1 MIDIVYG
8 GAWGDEGKGKVVSS
22 LPYYDLYC
30 RYNGGPNA
38 GHTIYVNGEKYA
50 VHQLPS
56 GAVFN
61 KPCYIGPGCVVHIK
75 KLFQEANKINFNLE
89 NLTIHPNTAIITEEH
104 VNSDKDN
111 QFKTQGSTGSGIA
124 PAYAD
129 KHARVART
137 FVDYVND
144 PAYWFLEKINCNSID
159 ISEYAIE
166 NQILVEAAQGVNLD
180 INHGNYPFVT
190 SSSCLPQAS
199 ASALGFP
206 FQLVDNVI
214 CVIKAYD
221 TRSGKDTQFY
231 PYAPYT
237 EELVSY
243 LYDNN
248 SIFKQIAEL
257 GNEKGVTTGRD
268 RQISYLNLDML
279 CKNLK
284 MSLPN
289 NIVINKLDILD
300 TLNTYKLFF
309 DNHLWDFET
318 RETFIATI
326 ENAISATYYSLGYNH
341 PNIIW
346 SSTPHPDDNIQ
357 KVLNDR

>member
-22 LPYYDLYC
+22 LPNYDLYC

-38 GHTIYVNGEKYA
+38 GHTIYVKGEKYA

-75 KLFQEANKINFNLE
+75 KLFEEANEIGFDLK
-89 NLTIHPNTAIITEEH
+89 NLTIHPNTAIITDEH
-104 VNSDKDN
+104 IKEDVNN

-124 PAYAD
+124 PAYAA
-129 KHARVART
+129 KHARTART
-137 FVDYVND
+137 FIDYVND
-144 PAYWFLEKINCNSID
+144 PTYWFLSKIDCNYTD
-159 ISEYAIE
+159 IATHAIE
-166 NQILVEAAQGVNLD
+166 HEILVEAAQGVNLD

-190 SSSCLPQAS
+190 SSSCLPTAA

-206 FQLVDNVI
+206 FQLVANVI

-221 TRSGKDTQFY
+221 TRSGKDTRFY
-231 PYAPYT
+231 PYYPYT
-237 EELVSY
+237 EELAKY
-243 LYDNN
+243 LSDNE
-248 SIFKQIAEL
+248 SIFKDIAKL

-268 RQISYLNLDML
+268 RQISYLNLDVL
-279 CKNLK
+279 CENLK

-289 NIVINKLDILD
+289 SIVINKLDILD
-300 TLNTYKLFF
+300 ELNVYKLYSSG
-309 DNHLWDFET
+309 HLWTFET
-318 RETFIATI
+318 REVFMAAVQD
-326 ENAISATYYSLGYNH
+326 AINDTYYLLGVH
-341 PNIIW
+341 DPTIIW
-346 SSTPHPDDNIQ
+346 SSTPHPDVNIQ
-357 KVLNDR
+357 KALDD